1 MPRRS
6 EGCRDLVTKGPSQ
19 GSLCALKVRPFDT
32 PVEVSL
38 IPIDTEHTTGSDD
51 SRKNKKKN

>member
-1 MPRRS
+1 M
-6 EGCRDLVTKGPSQ
+6 TKGPSQ